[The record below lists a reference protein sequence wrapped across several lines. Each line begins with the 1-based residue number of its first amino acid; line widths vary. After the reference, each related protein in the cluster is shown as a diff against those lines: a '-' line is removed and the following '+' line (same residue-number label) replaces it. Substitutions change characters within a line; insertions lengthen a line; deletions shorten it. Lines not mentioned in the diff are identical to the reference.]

1 MRPVLCRVPSY
12 SSPGFPSPTTTHDIS
27 RDCISIPYY
36 LPRFFLRPPSRRN
49 VHAFQSVSPCI
60 SQHFHQTGETSTH
73 VGVLRRPTGTVLLHS
88 PAPQYEAHFS
98 GVFRSASAR
107 EAVFSQQRKTRLQ
120 KNAPKTA
127 THHSFSFASMPPQE
141 YNAPT

>member
-1 MRPVLCRVPSY
+1 MGLYLNSLLSTTIFFFALPLGEMCMHFRVFRSAWAPFS
-12 SSPGFPSPTTTHDIS
+12 THE
-27 RDCISIPYY
+27 RGMHMH
-36 LPRFFLRPPSRRN
+36 FGVSRR
-49 VHAFQSVSPCI
+49 P
-60 SQHFHQTGETSTH
+60 
-73 VGVLRRPTGTVLLHS
+73 RGTVLLHS

-127 THHSFSFASMPPQE
+127 THHSFSFASMPPQ
-141 YNAPT
+141 